1 MVVDLKPAAIY
12 PCQVTILRALGALL
26 ILLGIA
32 EYVAF
37 RYLAR
42 SKTNIAR
49 RMGLLTLNSAVNV
62 VVGVVLI
69 ARNL

>member
-1 MVVDLKPAAIY
+1 MVVDLEPAAIY
-12 PCQVTILRALGALL
+12 SGQVTILRAVGVFL

-32 EYVAF
+32 EFIGF

-42 SKTNIAR
+42 SKPNIAR

-69 ARNL
+69 ALNL

>member
-1 MVVDLKPAAIY
+1 M
-12 PCQVTILRALGALL
+12 TILRSVGVFL

-32 EYVAF
+32 EFAVF

-42 SKTNIAR
+42 TKTNIAR

-62 VVGVVLI
+62 VVGIALI
-69 ARNL
+69 ALSL